1 MSNKIRFKVIIAGVL
16 LVLIVSIN
24 VASCVKK
31 PKTKVE
37 AVKETISDK
46 VITKVETKIS
56 KEDEKRMKE
65 LEEELRQKKEKEYEE
80 ELRRIKLEKLQ
91 NPEII
96 NAEMESVGKLVVYKG
111 KANYSNTFDES
122 KFLRPK
128 KISVN
133 LQYKFGISMDLKNI
147 VVSEFIE
154 DVVVLKI
161 HKDQLEIEYVELDE
175 ESIEVSEE
183 VKLLAKEYTKE
194 DLNKILTIGK
204 SATLGRIQGNKDI
217 HDKAIESLK
226 NNVQEMVMQLGYRK
240 VIVEVL

>member
-24 VASCVKK
+24 VVSCVRK
-31 PKTKVE
+31 PKVE
-37 AVKETISDK
+37 TAKDVVADK
-46 VITKVETKIS
+46 VVTKVETKMS

-161 HKDQLEIEYVELDE
+161 HKDQLEIEYVELNE

-194 DLNKILTIGK
+194 DLNKILAIGK

-226 NNVQEMVMQLGYRK
+226 KNVQEMVLSLGYRK
-240 VIVEVL
+240 CIIEII